1 MTVEQAAH
9 KRPAG
14 LEAVIVYKL
23 CKAVLE
29 ALLGVAA
36 AVLVA
41 HGAEAGAATLA
52 EVVLEHVTGGWALK
66 AATVIVVA
74 ATSGHVKFIAVAAFA
89 DAVLSAVEGLALRAG
104 RWWAPW
110 LVVVATGALLP
121 WELWELWRHPKW
133 ARAVILLLNLVVV
146 AYLLRVVRT
155 RRASKLDRPAP
166 PLPVDREADG
176 SVLMESTLKSPR
188 P

>member
-1 MTVEQAAH
+1 MIAAQAAH

-14 LEAVIVYKL
+14 LEAIIVYKL

-36 AVLVA
+36 VILIA

-52 EVVLEHVTGGWALK
+52 EVLLEHVAGGWALK
-66 AATVIVVA
+66 AATLIVVA

-110 LVVVATGALLP
+110 LVVIATGALLP
-121 WELWELWRHPKW
+121 WELWELARNPKVG
-133 ARAVILLLNLVVV
+133 RAVILLANLAVV
-146 AYLLRVVRT
+146 AYLLRNVAREH
-155 RRASKLDRPAP
+155 RAGEIARASGL
-166 PLPVDREADG
+166 PLPVDRQADG
-176 SVLMESTLKSPR
+176 P
-188 P
+188 

>member
-1 MTVEQAAH
+1 MTVAQAAQ

-14 LEAVIVYKL
+14 LEAIILYKL

-36 AVLVA
+36 AVLIA

-52 EVVLEHVTGGWALK
+52 EAVLEHVTGGWAIK
-66 AATVIVVA
+66 VATLIVVA
-74 ATSGHVKFIAVAAFA
+74 ATSGHVKFIAVAAFV

-110 LVVVATGALLP
+110 LVVIATAALLP
-121 WELWELWRHPKW
+121 WELWELGRHPKW
-133 ARAVILLLNLVVV
+133 ARAVILLLNLLVVV
-146 AYLLRVVRT
+146 YLLRNVFRE
-155 RRASKLDRPAP
+155 RARKLVPSAAA
-166 PLPVDREADG
+166 LPVGREAG
-176 SVLMESTLKSPR
+176 GH
-188 P
+188 